1 MVLKHEIRRDQV
13 NCEVVCLSRIACALR
28 GLDGSTIKRW
38 SSASD
43 LVALEVKQRL
53 SDLLRILRNSENI
66 QLLRRLFRENF
77 RKQARN
83 YVVAI
88 MAMLVVALTTAL
100 SAWIMRDV
108 VNELV
113 ITRDLPKIYL
123 IAAIV
128 AAIFIAKGLA
138 VFVQTLFLGRA
149 GNAIVADQQKKLY
162 DRILGHGL
170 EFFQSFPSGDL
181 ITRMTQNAAAAR
193 DVLNMLVTS
202 GVRDLL
208 SLIGLV
214 AVMIIQQPWL
224 SLAAFLIAPPA
235 IFGVSLLVRRVKK
248 VAGGQYTS
256 LAEIVRI
263 MQETIF
269 GIKVVKSF
277 NLEDRLRAEMHA
289 AVSTSERLAN
299 RIALLGAG
307 TSPLMETLGGLAIA
321 GVIIVAGLLTA
332 SDGQTPGQLMSFLTA
347 MLLAYEPAK
356 RLARLQISLESG
368 LAGVRMMFALTD
380 RPYAL
385 SDSSKAEPLKISG
398 GKIKFVD
405 VTFGYSEGSP
415 VLKRFNF
422 TAASGRV
429 TALVGPSGGGKSTV
443 MNLILRLYDPD
454 NGSVTIDGQDLRN
467 VPAASLREAVGYVSQ
482 DTFLFAGTIRENIAM
497 GSDGASEEA
506 IVKASKAA
514 HAHDFI
520 ANFEKGYDTQV
531 GENGTALSGGQK
543 QRIAIAR
550 ALLKNAPIILLDEPT
565 SALDAES
572 EQHVKVALETLL
584 KGRTA
589 IVIAHRLSTIRSAD
603 IICVIQEGRVV
614 ESGTHAE
621 LIGKESFY
629 AALHDIQFAA

>member
-1 MVLKHEIRRDQV
+1 
-13 NCEVVCLSRIACALR
+13 
-28 GLDGSTIKRW
+28 
-38 SSASD
+38 
-43 LVALEVKQRL
+43 
-53 SDLLRILRNSENI
+53 LLRLFRNSENI

-77 RKQARN
+77 RKQSRN
-83 YVVAI
+83 YAI
-88 MAMLVVALTTAL
+88 AIAAMLVVAATTAL

-113 ITRDLPKIYL
+113 VTRNLPRIYL

-128 AAIFIAKGLA
+128 AVIFIAKGLA
-138 VFVQTLFLGRA
+138 VFVQTWFLGRA
-149 GNAIVADQQKKLY
+149 GNAIVADQQKKLF

-170 EFFQSFPSGDL
+170 EFFHSFPSGDL

-208 SLIGLV
+208 SLIGLLT
-214 AVMIIQQPWL
+214 VMIIQQPWL

-235 IFGVSLLVRRVKK
+235 IFGVSLLVSRVKSI
-248 VAGGQYTS
+248 AGGQYTS

-277 NLEDRLRAEMHA
+277 NLEDRLRTEMHA

-321 GVIIVAGLLTA
+321 GVIVVAGYLTA
-332 SDGQTPGQLMSFLTA
+332 NEGQTPGELMSFITA
-347 MLLAYEPAK
+347 LLLAYEPAK

-368 LAGVRMMFALTD
+368 LAGVRMMFALAD

-385 SDSSKAEPLKISG
+385 VESAKAEPLKVTG
-398 GKIKFVD
+398 GKIRFAD
-405 VTFGYSEGSP
+405 VSFGYSEGIP
-415 VLKRFNF
+415 VLKKMNL
-422 TAASGRV
+422 TAVPGKV
-429 TALVGPSGGGKSTV
+429 TALVGTSGGGKSTI

-454 NGSVTIDGQDLRN
+454 KGAITIDGQDIRN
-467 VPAASLREAVGYVSQ
+467 VHSKSLRDAVAYVSQ

-497 GSDGASEEA
+497 GADNASEA
-506 IVKASKAA
+506 AVSDAAKAA
-514 HAHDFI
+514 HAHEFI
-520 ANFEKGYDTQV
+520 VTLAKGYDTQV
-531 GENGTALSGGQK
+531 GENGVALSGGQK

-603 IICVIQEGRVV
+603 IICVVQEGRVV
-614 ESGTHAE
+614 ESGSHAE
-621 LIGKESFY
+621 LMGKESFY

>member
-1 MVLKHEIRRDQV
+1 LLKFI
-13 NCEVVCLSRIACALR
+13 
-28 GLDGSTIKRW
+28 
-38 SSASD
+38 
-43 LVALEVKQRL
+43 
-53 SDLLRILRNSENI
+53 RNSENI

-83 YVVAI
+83 YGIAI
-88 MAMLVVALTTAL
+88 AAMLVVALTTAL

-123 IAAIV
+123 IATAV
-128 AAIFIAKGLA
+128 AVIFIAKGLA
-138 VFVQTLFLGRA
+138 VFVQTWFLGRA

-170 EFFQSFPSGDL
+170 EFFHSFPSGDL

-208 SLIGLV
+208 SLIGLIV
-214 AVMIIQQPWL
+214 VMFIQQPWL
-224 SLAAFLIAPPA
+224 SLAAFLVAPPA

-248 VAGGQYTS
+248 IAGGQYTS

-277 NLEDRLRAEMHA
+277 NLEDRLRTEMHK
-289 AVSTSERLAN
+289 AVSKSERLAN
-299 RIALLGAG
+299 KIALLGAG

-321 GVIIVAGLLTA
+321 GVIVVAGLLTVN
-332 SDGQTPGQLMSFLTA
+332 DGQTPGELMSFLTA
-347 MLLAYEPAK
+347 LLLAYEPAK

-368 LAGVRMMFALTD
+368 LAGVRMMFALAD

-385 SDSSKAEPLKISG
+385 TDSSTVEPLKLTG
-398 GKIKFVD
+398 GKIRFAD
-405 VTFGYSEGSP
+405 VTFGYSTATP
-415 VLKRFNF
+415 VLKRFNL
-422 TAASGRV
+422 TAAPGKV

-454 NGSVTIDGQDLRN
+454 TGVIAIDGQDISK
-467 VPAASLREAVGYVSQ
+467 VPAVSLREAVGYVSQ

-497 GSDGASEEA
+497 GLDGASEAA
-506 IVKASKAA
+506 IVEASKAA
-514 HAHDFI
+514 HSHDFI
-520 ANFEKGYDTQV
+520 AGFEHGYDTQV
-531 GENGTALSGGQK
+531 GENGVALSGGQK

-603 IICVIQEGRVV
+603 VICVVQGGKVV

-621 LIGKESFY
+621 LMGKESFY
-629 AALHDIQFAA
+629 ATLHDIQFAA

>member
-1 MVLKHEIRRDQV
+1 L
-13 NCEVVCLSRIACALR
+13 NN
-28 GLDGSTIKRW
+28 GFP
-38 SSASD
+38 
-43 LVALEVKQRL
+43 
-53 SDLLRILRNSENI
+53 DLLRLFRNSENT

-77 RKQARN
+77 RKQAR
-83 YVVAI
+83 YYAI
-88 MAMLVVALTTAL
+88 AIVAMLVVALTTAL

-113 ITRDLPKIYL
+113 VTRDLPRIYL

-138 VFVQTLFLGRA
+138 VFIQTWFLGRA
-149 GNAIVADQQKKLY
+149 GNAIVADQQRKLY

-170 EFFQSFPSGDL
+170 EFFHSFPSGDL

-193 DVLNMLVTS
+193 DVLNMIVTS

-208 SLIGLV
+208 SLIGLL
-214 AVMIIQQPWL
+214 AVMVIQQPWL

-235 IFGVSLLVRRVKK
+235 IFGVSLLVRRVKNI
-248 VAGGQYTS
+248 AGGQYTS

-277 NLEDRLRAEMHA
+277 NLEDRLRMEMHE

-321 GVIIVAGLLTA
+321 GVIVVAGYLTA
-332 SDGQTPGQLMSFLTA
+332 NEGQTPGELMSFITA
-347 MLLAYEPAK
+347 LLLAYEPAK

-385 SDSSKAEPLKISG
+385 TDSSKAEPLKVAG
-398 GKIKFVD
+398 GRIKFSD
-405 VTFGYSEGSP
+405 VSFGYHEDAP
-415 VLKRFNF
+415 VLKRFNL
-422 TAASGRV
+422 TAQPGKV

-454 NGSVTIDGQDLRN
+454 KGAITIDGQDLRN
-467 VPAASLREAVGYVSQ
+467 VPAASLRDAVAYVSQ

-497 GSDGASEEA
+497 GADDASEFAVEE
-506 IVKASKAA
+506 ASKAA

-520 ANFEKGYDTQV
+520 IALEKGYDTQV
-531 GENGTALSGGQK
+531 GENGVALSGGQK

-603 IICVIQEGRVV
+603 VICVVSEGKVV

-621 LIGKESFY
+621 LIGKQSVY
-629 AALHDIQFAA
+629 ASLHDIQFAA

>member
-1 MVLKHEIRRDQV
+1 LAARRSNNGV
-13 NCEVVCLSRIACALR
+13 
-28 GLDGSTIKRW
+28 
-38 SSASD
+38 
-43 LVALEVKQRL
+43 
-53 SDLLRILRNSENI
+53 SDLLRLFRNSENI

-77 RKQARN
+77 RKQSRN
-83 YVVAI
+83 YAI
-88 MAMLVVALTTAL
+88 AIAAMLVVATTTAL

-113 ITRDLPKIYL
+113 VTRNLPRIYL
-123 IAAIV
+123 IATVV
-128 AAIFIAKGLA
+128 ALIFIAKGLA
-138 VFVQTLFLGRA
+138 VFVQTWFLGRA

-170 EFFQSFPSGDL
+170 EFFHSFPSGDL

-208 SLIGLV
+208 SLLGLL

-235 IFGVSLLVRRVKK
+235 ILGVSLLVRRVKSI
-248 VAGGQYTS
+248 AGGQYTS

-277 NLEDRLRAEMHA
+277 NLEDRLRTEMHA

-321 GVIIVAGLLTA
+321 GVIVVAGYLTA
-332 SDGQTPGQLMSFLTA
+332 NEGQTPGELMSFITA
-347 MLLAYEPAK
+347 LLLAYEPAK

-385 SDSSKAEPLKISG
+385 TDSSMAEPLKVSG
-398 GKIKFVD
+398 GKIEFTD

-415 VLKRFNF
+415 VLKRLHL
-422 TAASGRV
+422 TAAPGKV

-454 NGSVTIDGQDLRN
+454 KGAVTIDGQDLRS

-482 DTFLFAGTIRENIAM
+482 DTFLFAGTISENIAM
-497 GSDGASEEA
+497 GLDGASEAAITEA
-506 IVKASKAA
+506 AKAA

-520 ANFEKGYDTQV
+520 DGLQNGYNTQV
-531 GENGTALSGGQK
+531 GENGVALSGGQK

-603 IICVIQEGRVV
+603 IICVVQDGKVV
-614 ESGTHAE
+614 ESGSHAE
-621 LIGKESFY
+621 LMGKASFY

>member
-1 MVLKHEIRRDQV
+1 LLKFI
-13 NCEVVCLSRIACALR
+13 
-28 GLDGSTIKRW
+28 
-38 SSASD
+38 
-43 LVALEVKQRL
+43 
-53 SDLLRILRNSENI
+53 RNSENI

-83 YVVAI
+83 YGIAI
-88 MAMLVVALTTAL
+88 AAMLVVALTTAL

-123 IAAIV
+123 IATAV
-128 AAIFIAKGLA
+128 AVIFIAKGLA
-138 VFVQTLFLGRA
+138 VFVQTWFLGRA

-170 EFFQSFPSGDL
+170 EFFHSFPSGDL

-208 SLIGLV
+208 SLIGLIV
-214 AVMIIQQPWL
+214 VMFIQQPWL
-224 SLAAFLIAPPA
+224 SLAAFLVAPPA

-248 VAGGQYTS
+248 IAGGQYTS

-277 NLEDRLRAEMHA
+277 NLEDRLRTEMHK

-299 RIALLGAG
+299 KIALLGAG

-321 GVIIVAGLLTA
+321 GVIVVAGLLTVN
-332 SDGQTPGQLMSFLTA
+332 DGQTPGELMSFLTA
-347 MLLAYEPAK
+347 LLLAYEPAK

-368 LAGVRMMFALTD
+368 LAGVRMMFALAD

-385 SDSSKAEPLKISG
+385 TDSSTVEPLKLTG
-398 GKIKFVD
+398 GKIRFAD
-405 VTFGYSEGSP
+405 VTFGYSTATP
-415 VLKRFNF
+415 VLKRFNL
-422 TAASGRV
+422 TAAPGKV

-454 NGSVTIDGQDLRN
+454 TGFIAIDGQDISK
-467 VPAASLREAVGYVSQ
+467 VPAVSLREAVGYVSQ

-497 GSDGASEEA
+497 GLDGASEAA
-506 IVKASKAA
+506 IVEASKAA
-514 HAHDFI
+514 HSHDFI
-520 ANFEKGYDTQV
+520 AGFENGYDTQV
-531 GENGTALSGGQK
+531 GENGVALSGGQK

-603 IICVIQEGRVV
+603 VICVVQGGKVV

-621 LIGKESFY
+621 LMGKESFY
-629 AALHDIQFAA
+629 ATLHDIQFAA

>member
-1 MVLKHEIRRDQV
+1 VIWV
-13 NCEVVCLSRIACALR
+13 
-28 GLDGSTIKRW
+28 RW
-38 SSASD
+38 SNRNG
-43 LVALEVKQRL
+43 VP
-53 SDLLRILRNSENI
+53 DLLKLFRNSENI

-77 RKQARN
+77 RKQSRN
-83 YVVAI
+83 YLVAI
-88 MAMLVVALTTAL
+88 AAMLVVAATTAL

-113 ITRDLPKIYL
+113 VTRNLPRIYL

-128 AAIFIAKGLA
+128 ALIFILKGAA
-138 VFVQTLFLGRA
+138 VFVQTWFLGRA
-149 GNAIVADQQKKLY
+149 GNAIVADQQKLLY

-170 EFFQSFPSGDL
+170 EFFHSFPSGDL

-193 DVLNMLVTS
+193 DILNMLVTS

-208 SLIGLV
+208 SLLGLL
-214 AVMIIQQPWL
+214 AVMVIQQPWL

-235 IFGVSLLVRRVKK
+235 IFGVSLLVKRVKK
-248 VAGGQYTS
+248 VAGGQYAS

-277 NLEDRLRAEMHA
+277 NLEDRLRTEMHA
-289 AVSTSERLAN
+289 AVTTSERLAN

-321 GVIIVAGLLTA
+321 GVIVVAGYLTA
-332 SDGQTPGQLMSFLTA
+332 NEGQTPGELMSFITA
-347 MLLAYEPAK
+347 LLLAYEPAK

-368 LAGVRMMFALTD
+368 LAGVRMMFALSD

-385 SDSSKAEPLKISG
+385 TDSVKAKPLKVTA
-398 GKIKFVD
+398 GKIKFAD
-405 VTFGYSEGSP
+405 VSFGYSEGIP
-415 VLKRFNF
+415 VLRRINF
-422 TAASGRV
+422 TAAPGKV
-429 TALVGPSGGGKSTV
+429 TALVGASGGGKSTV

-454 NGSVTIDGQDLRN
+454 KGVITIDGQDIRN
-467 VPAASLREAVGYVSQ
+467 VPAVTLREAVAYVSQ
-482 DTFLFAGTIRENIAM
+482 DTFLFAGTVRDNIAM
-497 GSDGASEEA
+497 GAENASAEA
-506 IVKASKAA
+506 VVEAAKAA

-520 ANFEKGYDTQV
+520 VTLGKGYDTQV
-531 GENGTALSGGQK
+531 GENGVALSGGQK

-565 SALDAES
+565 SALDAGS
-572 EQHVKVALETLL
+572 EQHVKIALETLL

-603 IICVIQEGRVV
+603 VICVIQEGRVV

-621 LIGKESFY
+621 LMGKESFY
-629 AALHDIQFAA
+629 AVLHDIQFAA

>member
-1 MVLKHEIRRDQV
+1 LIR
-13 NCEVVCLSRIACALR
+13 LF
-28 GLDGSTIKRW
+28 
-38 SSASD
+38 
-43 LVALEVKQRL
+43 
-53 SDLLRILRNSENI
+53 RNSENI

-77 RKQARN
+77 GKQVRN
-83 YVVAI
+83 YGIAI
-88 MAMLVVALTTAL
+88 AAMLIVAAATAL

-113 ITRDLPKIYL
+113 ITRDLPRIYL
-123 IAAIV
+123 IAATV
-128 AAIFIAKGLA
+128 AVIFTVKGCA
-138 VFVQTLFLGRA
+138 VFVQTWFLGRA
-149 GNAIVADQQKKLY
+149 GNAIVADQQRKLY

-181 ITRMTQNAAAAR
+181 ITRMTQNASAAR

-208 SLIGLV
+208 SLTGLV
-214 AVMIIQQPWL
+214 CVMIIQQPWL

-235 IFGVSLLVRRVKK
+235 IFGVSLLVKRVKT

-277 NLEDRLRAEMHA
+277 NLEDRLRSEMHA

-307 TSPLMETLGGLAIA
+307 TNPLMETLGGLAIA
-321 GVIIVAGLLTA
+321 GVIIVAGYLTA
-332 SDGQTPGQLMSFLTA
+332 NEGQTPGELMSFLTA
-347 MLLAYEPAK
+347 LLLAYEPAK

-368 LAGVRMMFALTD
+368 LTGVRMMFALTD

-385 SDSSKAEPLKISG
+385 AEANGAKPLKVSG
-398 GKIKFVD
+398 GKIRFSD
-405 VTFGYSEGSP
+405 VTFGYSQGTP
-415 VLKRFNF
+415 VLKRFNL
-422 TAASGRV
+422 TATPGKV

-454 NGSVTIDGQDLRN
+454 RGAVLIDGQDIRE
-467 VPAASLREAVGYVSQ
+467 VPSSSLRDAVAYVSQ
-482 DTFLFAGTIRENIAM
+482 DTFLFAGTVRDNIAM
-497 GSDGASEEA
+497 GMENAGEEA
-506 IVKASKAA
+506 VIDAAKAA
-514 HAHDFI
+514 HAHEFI
-520 ANFEKGYDTQV
+520 TAFENGYDTQV
-531 GENGTALSGGQK
+531 GENGVALSGGQK

-603 IICVIQEGRVV
+603 IICVVQDGRVI
-614 ESGTHAE
+614 ESGSHAE
-621 LIGKESFY
+621 LMGKASFY

>member
-1 MVLKHEIRRDQV
+1 L
-13 NCEVVCLSRIACALR
+13 NN
-28 GLDGSTIKRW
+28 GFP
-38 SSASD
+38 
-43 LVALEVKQRL
+43 
-53 SDLLRILRNSENI
+53 DLLRLFRNSENT

-77 RKQARN
+77 RKQAR
-83 YVVAI
+83 YYAI
-88 MAMLVVALTTAL
+88 AIVAMLVVALTTAL

-113 ITRDLPKIYL
+113 VTRDLPRIYL

-138 VFVQTLFLGRA
+138 VFIQTWFLGRA
-149 GNAIVADQQKKLY
+149 GNAIVADQQRKLY

-170 EFFQSFPSGDL
+170 EFFHSFPSGDL

-193 DVLNMLVTS
+193 DVLNMIVTS

-208 SLIGLV
+208 SLIGLL
-214 AVMIIQQPWL
+214 AVMVIQQPWL

-235 IFGVSLLVRRVKK
+235 IFGVSLLVRRVKNI
-248 VAGGQYTS
+248 AGGQYTS

-277 NLEDRLRAEMHA
+277 NLEDRLRMEMHE

-321 GVIIVAGLLTA
+321 GVIVVAGYLTA
-332 SDGQTPGQLMSFLTA
+332 NEGQTPGELMSFITA
-347 MLLAYEPAK
+347 LLLAYEPAK

-385 SDSSKAEPLKISG
+385 TDSSKAEPLKVAG
-398 GKIKFVD
+398 GRIKFSD
-405 VTFGYSEGSP
+405 VSFGYHEDAP
-415 VLKRFNF
+415 VLKRFNLI
-422 TAASGRV
+422 AQPGKV

-454 NGSVTIDGQDLRN
+454 KGAITIDGQDLRN
-467 VPAASLREAVGYVSQ
+467 VPAASLRDAVAYVSQ

-497 GSDGASEEA
+497 GLEDASDDKIIE
-506 IVKASKAA
+506 ASKAA

-520 ANFEKGYDTQV
+520 ESLDRGYDTQV
-531 GENGTALSGGQK
+531 GENGVALSGGQK

-603 IICVIQEGRVV
+603 VICVVSEGKVV

-621 LIGKESFY
+621 LIGKQSVY
-629 AALHDIQFAA
+629 ASLHDIQFAA